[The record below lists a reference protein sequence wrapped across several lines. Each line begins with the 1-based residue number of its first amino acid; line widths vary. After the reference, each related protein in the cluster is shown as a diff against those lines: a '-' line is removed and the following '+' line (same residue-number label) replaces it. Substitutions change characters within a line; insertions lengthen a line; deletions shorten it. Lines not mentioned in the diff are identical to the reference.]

1 MQDTIPRTLGQWLA
15 EFRSHRRRR
24 LGADR
29 LVPLTRADLARRTG
43 ISEPTLLRVEQDR
56 ELARREVLEAI
67 IAALELFPWQA
78 RLLRNFWIG
87 RALPRSRPGNLLL
100 AREIA
105 TRLLVDT
112 FYPAFVLDRLHYAK
126 AWNGPAGALLGL
138 DEGGGSPHLL
148 LAALDPQ
155 AQQRWGTFW
164 HHCTATT
171 LRHFLV
177 TTALHHTDA
186 GYEVLVSAIEQH
198 PALHWVWRAT
208 IHSDGPTP
216 AAPGERLSLALP
228 DAGELEFVVLSG
240 APPLD
245 DAFAYYV
252 YLPVRGSEE
261 RYRRALAR
269 LGGGA
274 VHYSDDWRATE
285 GGQFTPPLPWHGHAQ
300 TGST

>member
-56 ELARREVLEAI
+56 ELARRDVLEAI
-67 IAALELFPWQA
+67 ITALELFPWQA
-78 RLLRNFWIG
+78 RLLRNLWIG
-87 RALPRSRPGNLLL
+87 RALPRSRPGNPLV

-105 TRLLVDT
+105 TRLLLDT
-112 FYPAFVLDRLHYAK
+112 LYPAFVLDRLHYAK
-126 AWNGPAGALLGL
+126 AWNRPAGVLLGL
-138 DEGGGSPHLL
+138 DDSGGMPHLL
-148 LAALDPQ
+148 LAALDLS
-155 AQQRWGTFW
+155 AQQRWGTLW
-164 HHCTATT
+164 HLCTATT

-177 TTALHHTDA
+177 TTAPHHTDPA
-186 GYEVLVSAIEQH
+186 YEPLVSAIEQH

-208 IHSDGPTP
+208 IHSDGPSP
-216 AAPGERLSLALP
+216 AAPGERLSLAMP
-228 DAGELEFVVLSG
+228 DLGELEFLVLSG

-252 YLPVRGSEE
+252 YLPLRVSEE
-261 RYRRALAR
+261 PYRQLLSR
-269 LGGGA
+269 LGGPA
-274 VHYSDDWRATE
+274 VRYSDDWRALE
-285 GGQFTPPLPWHGHAQ
+285 VGLLSSPLAGQGRAQMGGL
-300 TGST
+300 